1 MGEFFDSLSR
11 IDVQKITEAKQI
23 IFKHLSSAY
32 NLSIQQFKNHEYI
45 ESSSVQRILNHPVHL
60 IDKEGTLSPSALIP
74 FCKFGGNMSN
84 MGIKNKHFS
93 VPVCN
98 SFQAKVL
105 NDQLCYEVDPNKYT
119 YKDYLTAN
127 EFKQAIKQGLTLYID
142 TNDDR
147 QTKYENSDFMIY
159 INTLGMGT

>member
-1 MGEFFDSLSR
+1 MSTMGVEIEHFD
-11 IDVQKITEAKQI
+11 
-23 IFKHLSSAY
+23 
-32 NLSIQQFKNHEYI
+32 
-45 ESSSVQRILNHPVHL
+45 
-60 IDKEGTLSPSALIP
+60 
-74 FCKFGGNMSN
+74 
-84 MGIKNKHFS
+84 